1 MGVRFYTK
9 EERIRD
15 ERSFG
20 GAKKQYRNRMKKNT
34 SDPVSVDI
42 CSFAELRRINPG
54 DMKYDSFLMLAIPG
68 ILQKLKINY
77 SKQPRRIRHERFIQS
92 QAH

>member
-1 MGVRFYTK
+1 
-9 EERIRD
+9 
-15 ERSFG
+15 
-20 GAKKQYRNRMKKNT
+20 
-34 SDPVSVDI
+34 
-42 CSFAELRRINPG
+42 
-54 DMKYDSFLMLAIPG
+54 LMLAIPG